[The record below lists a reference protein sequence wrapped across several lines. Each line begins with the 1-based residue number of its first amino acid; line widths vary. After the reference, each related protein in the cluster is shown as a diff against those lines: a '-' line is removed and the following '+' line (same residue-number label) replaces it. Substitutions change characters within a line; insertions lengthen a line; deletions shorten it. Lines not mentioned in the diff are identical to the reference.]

1 MNRYV
6 CIHGHFYQPPRDNPW
21 LEAVELQDSAY
32 PYHDWNERIASE
44 CYAANAVSRILDDQ
58 GRITRIVNNYAKISF
73 DFGPTLLAW
82 MEENKPEIYQSIL
95 AADRESQ
102 KTFSGHGSALAQ
114 AYNHI
119 ILPLANH
126 RDKYTQV
133 LWGIRDF
140 EHRFGRSPEGM
151 WLPETAV
158 DIETLET
165 LAELG
170 IGFTILAQR
179 QARHVKP
186 LGSDEWHDI
195 TRENIDPTMPY
206 LLRLPSGRSI
216 ILFFYDEPIARE
228 VAFGGLLSNGEQF
241 AQRLLN
247 AFSRARTSPQLV
259 HIATDGETYGH
270 HHRYGDMALAY
281 VLHYIESNNLAQI
294 TNYGEFLE
302 EHPPSYEVEIIE
314 NTSWSC
320 VHGVERWRSDCGCNT
335 GEHPKWNQAWR
346 APLRQALDWLRD
358 TVVPKYEQ
366 MASQFLKDAWA
377 ARDGYIEV
385 ILDRSVKN
393 VDRFLSQHAARELD
407 ETKKVTVLKLLEL
420 QRHAMLMYTSCG
432 WFFDELYG
440 IETLQI
446 MRYAGRMLQLAEE
459 LFGDTLEPHFQE
471 LLELAKSNVPKYSD
485 GRRIYE
491 KFGKLAAV
499 DLTKVAAHY
508 AMSSLFEEY
517 NKQAKIY
524 CYAVDAEKFQS
535 FESGRVRLAVGR
547 AKVTSEI
554 TRESAMMCFGVL
566 HFGDHNLSAGV
577 REYPGEEVYQAMLQE
592 VTQAFSMVD
601 FPETIRLLDKHF
613 GTSTYSLRTLFQD
626 EQRKILDLILES
638 TLSGAEAIYRQI
650 YETHYPLMHFLTGL
664 GRPLPKAFYSAAEFI
679 LNSDLRRE
687 LSIHVPD
694 VGRVTGLLDDVT
706 MWQVSLDS
714 EGLSYVLRK
723 TLEEMM
729 MLLVST
735 TEDNSILKS
744 LATTIMLAKSMPFNV
759 DFAKVQNLYYSMLQ
773 ATRPEFEKRAQ
784 QGDKMAREWLTQFI
798 SLGKQLSIRVD

>member
-21 LEAVELQDSAY
+21 LEVVELQDSAY
-32 PYHDWNERIASE
+32 PYHDWNEKIASE

-73 DFGPTLLAW
+73 NFGPTLLAW
-82 MEENKPEIYQSIL
+82 MEQNTPEIYQSIL

-114 AYNHI
+114 AYNHL

-179 QARHVKP
+179 QARHIKP
-186 LGSDEWHDI
+186 LVSDEWHDI

-216 ILFFYDEPIARE
+216 ILFFYDELIARE

-407 ETKKVTVLKLLEL
+407 ETEKVTVLKLLEL

-432 WFFDELYG
+432 WFFDELSG

-524 CYAVDAEKFQS
+524 CYAVDAENFQS

-566 HFGDHNLSAGV
+566 HFGDHNLNAGV
-577 REYPGEEVYQAMLQE
+577 REYLGEEVYQAMLQE

-601 FPETIRLLDKHF
+601 FPKTIRLLDKHF

-626 EQRKILDLILES
+626 EQRKILALILES
-638 TLSGAEAIYRQI
+638 TLSETEAIYRQI

-687 LSIHVPD
+687 LSIHMLD

-729 MLLVST
+729 MMLVST

-744 LATTIMLAKSMPFNV
+744 LVTTIMLAKSMPFNV

-784 QGDKMAREWLTQFI
+784 QGDKTAREWLTQFI

>member
-1 MNRYV
+1 VNRYV

-73 DFGPTLLAW
+73 NFGPTLLAW

-393 VDRFLSQHAARELD
+393 VDRFLRQHAARELD
-407 ETKKVTVLKLLEL
+407 ETEKVTVLKLLEL

-471 LLELAKSNVPKYSD
+471 LLELAKSNVPRYSD

-508 AMSSLFEEY
+508 ALSSLFEEY

-524 CYAVDAEKFQS
+524 CYAVDAENFQI

-566 HFGDHNLSAGV
+566 HFGDHNLNAGV

-744 LATTIMLAKSMPFNV
+744 LATTIMLAKSLPFNV

-784 QGDKMAREWLTQFI
+784 QGNKMAREWLTQFI

>member
-21 LEAVELQDSAY
+21 LEVVELQDSAY

-73 DFGPTLLAW
+73 NFGPTLLAW
-82 MEENKPEIYQSIL
+82 MEENTPEIYQSIL

-158 DIETLET
+158 DLETLET

-179 QARHVKP
+179 QARHVRP

-206 LLRLPSGRSI
+206 LLLLPSGRSI

-281 VLHYIESNNLAQI
+281 ALHYIESNNLAQI

-407 ETKKVTVLKLLEL
+407 ETEKVTVLKLLEL

-432 WFFDELYG
+432 WFFDELSG

-446 MRYAGRMLQLAEE
+446 MRYAGRVLQLAEE

-485 GRRIYE
+485 GRCIYE
-491 KFGKLAAV
+491 KFAKLAAV

-524 CYAVDAEKFQS
+524 CYAVDAENFQS
-535 FESGRVRLAVGR
+535 FESGKVRLAVGR

-566 HFGDHNLSAGV
+566 HFGDHNLNAGV

-626 EQRKILDLILES
+626 EQRKILALILES
-638 TLSGAEAIYRQI
+638 TLSETEAIYRQI

-729 MLLVST
+729 MLVST

-744 LATTIMLAKSMPFNV
+744 LVTTIMLAKSMPFNV

-773 ATRPEFEKRAQ
+773 ATRPEFEKRVQ

-798 SLGKQLSIRVD
+798 SLGKQLSIQVD

>member
-21 LEAVELQDSAY
+21 LEVVELQDSAY
-32 PYHDWNERIASE
+32 PYHDWNEKIASE

-73 DFGPTLLAW
+73 NFGPTLLAW
-82 MEENKPEIYQSIL
+82 MEQNTPEIYQSIL

-114 AYNHI
+114 AYNHL

-179 QARHVKP
+179 QARHIKP
-186 LGSDEWHDI
+186 LVSDEWHDI

-216 ILFFYDEPIARE
+216 ILFFYDELIARE

-247 AFSRARTSPQLV
+247 AFSRARTSPQLA

-407 ETKKVTVLKLLEL
+407 ETEKVTVLKLLEL

-432 WFFDELYG
+432 WFFDELSG

-524 CYAVDAEKFQS
+524 CYAVDAENFQS

-566 HFGDHNLSAGV
+566 HFGDHNLNAGV
-577 REYPGEEVYQAMLQE
+577 REYLGEEVYQAMLQE

-601 FPETIRLLDKHF
+601 FPKTIRLLDKHF

-626 EQRKILDLILES
+626 EQRKILALILES
-638 TLSGAEAIYRQI
+638 TLSETEAIYRQI

-687 LSIHVPD
+687 LSIHMLD

-729 MLLVST
+729 MMLVST

-744 LATTIMLAKSMPFNV
+744 LVTTIMLAKSMPFNV

-784 QGDKMAREWLTQFI
+784 QGDKTAREWLTQFI

>member
-6 CIHGHFYQPPRDNPW
+6 CIHGHFYQPPRENPW
-21 LEAVELQDSAY
+21 LEVVELQDSAY

-566 HFGDHNLSAGV
+566 HFGDHNLNAGV

-744 LATTIMLAKSMPFNV
+744 LVTTIMLAESMPFNV

>member
-21 LEAVELQDSAY
+21 LEVVELQDSAY
-32 PYHDWNERIASE
+32 PYHDWNEKIASE

-73 DFGPTLLAW
+73 NFGPTLLAW
-82 MEENKPEIYQSIL
+82 MEQNTPEIYQSIL

-114 AYNHI
+114 AYNHL

-179 QARHVKP
+179 QARHIKP
-186 LGSDEWHDI
+186 LVSDEWHDI

-216 ILFFYDEPIARE
+216 ILFFYDELIARE

-407 ETKKVTVLKLLEL
+407 ETEKVTVLKLLEL

-432 WFFDELYG
+432 WFFDELSG

-524 CYAVDAEKFQS
+524 CYAVDAENFQS

-566 HFGDHNLSAGV
+566 HFGDHNLNAGV
-577 REYPGEEVYQAMLQE
+577 REYLGEEVYQAMLQE

-601 FPETIRLLDKHF
+601 FPKTIRLLDKHF
-613 GTSTYSLRTLFQD
+613 GTSTYSLRTL
-626 EQRKILDLILES
+626 
-638 TLSGAEAIYRQI
+638 
-650 YETHYPLMHFLTGL
+650 
-664 GRPLPKAFYSAAEFI
+664 
-679 LNSDLRRE
+679 
-687 LSIHVPD
+687 
-694 VGRVTGLLDDVT
+694 
-706 MWQVSLDS
+706 
-714 EGLSYVLRK
+714 
-723 TLEEMM
+723 
-729 MLLVST
+729 
-735 TEDNSILKS
+735 
-744 LATTIMLAKSMPFNV
+744 
-759 DFAKVQNLYYSMLQ
+759 
-773 ATRPEFEKRAQ
+773 
-784 QGDKMAREWLTQFI
+784 
-798 SLGKQLSIRVD
+798 

>member
-73 DFGPTLLAW
+73 NFGPTLLAW

-393 VDRFLSQHAARELD
+393 VDRFLRQHAARELD
-407 ETKKVTVLKLLEL
+407 ETEKVTVLKLLEL

-471 LLELAKSNVPKYSD
+471 LLELAKSNVPRYSD

-508 AMSSLFEEY
+508 ALSSLFEEY

-524 CYAVDAEKFQS
+524 CYAVDAENFQI

-566 HFGDHNLSAGV
+566 HFGDHNLNAGV

-744 LATTIMLAKSMPFNV
+744 LATTIMLAKSLPFNV

-784 QGDKMAREWLTQFI
+784 QGNKMAREWLTQFI

>member
-21 LEAVELQDSAY
+21 LEVVELQDSAY
-32 PYHDWNERIASE
+32 PYHDWNEKIASE

-73 DFGPTLLAW
+73 NFGPTLLAW
-82 MEENKPEIYQSIL
+82 MEQNTPEIYQSIL

-114 AYNHI
+114 AYNHL

-179 QARHVKP
+179 QARHIKP
-186 LGSDEWHDI
+186 LVSDEWHDI

-216 ILFFYDEPIARE
+216 ILFFYDELIARE

-247 AFSRARTSPQLV
+247 AFSRARTSPQLA

-407 ETKKVTVLKLLEL
+407 ETEKVTVLKLLEL

-432 WFFDELYG
+432 WFFDELSG

-524 CYAVDAEKFQS
+524 CYAVDAENFQS

-566 HFGDHNLSAGV
+566 HFGDHNLNAGV
-577 REYPGEEVYQAMLQE
+577 REYLGEEVYQAMLQE

-601 FPETIRLLDKHF
+601 FPKTIRLLDKHF

-626 EQRKILDLILES
+626 EQRKILALILES
-638 TLSGAEAIYRQI
+638 TLSETEAIYRQI

-687 LSIHVPD
+687 LSIHMPD

-729 MLLVST
+729 MMLVST

-744 LATTIMLAKSMPFNV
+744 LVTTIMLAKSMPFNV

-784 QGDKMAREWLTQFI
+784 QGDKTAREWLTQFI

>member
-1 MNRYV
+1 VNRYV

-73 DFGPTLLAW
+73 NFGPTLLAW
-82 MEENKPEIYQSIL
+82 MEKNTPEIYQSIL

-119 ILPLANH
+119 ILPLANN

-179 QARHVKP
+179 QARHVRP

-206 LLRLPSGRSI
+206 VLRLPSGRSI

-320 VHGVERWRSDCGCNT
+320 VHGLERWRSDCGCNT

-377 ARDGYIEV
+377 ARHGYIEV

-393 VDRFLSQHAARELD
+393 VDRFLSQHATRELD
-407 ETKKVTVLKLLEL
+407 ETEKVTVLKLLEL

-432 WFFDELYG
+432 WFFDELSG

-446 MRYAGRMLQLAEE
+446 MRYAGRVLQLAEE

-491 KFGKLAAV
+491 KFAKLAAV

-524 CYAVDAEKFQS
+524 CYAVDAENFQS
-535 FESGRVRLAVGR
+535 FESGKVRLAVGR

-566 HFGDHNLSAGV
+566 HFGDHNLNAGV

-638 TLSGAEAIYRQI
+638 PLSETEAIYRQI
-650 YETHYPLMHFLTGL
+650 YETHCPLMHFLTGL

-744 LATTIMLAKSMPFNV
+744 LMTTIMLAKSMPFNV
-759 DFAKVQNLYYSMLQ
+759 DFAKVQNMYYSMLQ

>member
-73 DFGPTLLAW
+73 NFGPTLLAW
-82 MEENKPEIYQSIL
+82 MEKNTPEIYQSIL

-119 ILPLANH
+119 ILPLANN

-179 QARHVKP
+179 QARHVRP

-206 LLRLPSGRSI
+206 VLRLPSGRSI

-320 VHGVERWRSDCGCNT
+320 VHGLERWRSDCGCNT

-377 ARDGYIEV
+377 ARHGYIEV

-393 VDRFLSQHAARELD
+393 VDRFLSQHATRELD
-407 ETKKVTVLKLLEL
+407 ETEKVTVLKLLEL

-432 WFFDELYG
+432 WFFDELSG

-446 MRYAGRMLQLAEE
+446 MRYAGRVLQLAEE

-491 KFGKLAAV
+491 KFAKLAAV

-524 CYAVDAEKFQS
+524 CYAVDAENFQS
-535 FESGRVRLAVGR
+535 FESGKVRLAVGR

-566 HFGDHNLSAGV
+566 HFGDHNLNAGV

-638 TLSGAEAIYRQI
+638 PLSETEAIYRQI
-650 YETHYPLMHFLTGL
+650 YETHCPLMHFLTGL

-744 LATTIMLAKSMPFNV
+744 LMTTIMLAKSMPFNV
-759 DFAKVQNLYYSMLQ
+759 DFAKVQNMYYSMLQ

>member
-1 MNRYV
+1 VNRYV

-21 LEAVELQDSAY
+21 LEVVELQDSAY
-32 PYHDWNERIASE
+32 PYHDWNEKIASE

-73 DFGPTLLAW
+73 NFGPTLLAW
-82 MEENKPEIYQSIL
+82 MEQNTPEIYQSIL

-114 AYNHI
+114 AYNHL

-179 QARHVKP
+179 QARHIKP
-186 LGSDEWHDI
+186 LVSDEWHDI

-216 ILFFYDEPIARE
+216 ILFFYDELIARE

-247 AFSRARTSPQLV
+247 AFSRARTSPQLA

-407 ETKKVTVLKLLEL
+407 ETEKVTVLKLLEL

-432 WFFDELYG
+432 WFFDELSG

-524 CYAVDAEKFQS
+524 CYAVDAENFQS

-566 HFGDHNLSAGV
+566 HFGDHNLNAGV
-577 REYPGEEVYQAMLQE
+577 REYLGEEVYQAMLQE

-601 FPETIRLLDKHF
+601 FPKTIRLLDKHF

-626 EQRKILDLILES
+626 EQRKILALILES
-638 TLSGAEAIYRQI
+638 TLSETEAIYRQI

-687 LSIHVPD
+687 LSIHMPD

-729 MLLVST
+729 MMLVST

-744 LATTIMLAKSMPFNV
+744 LVTTIMLAKSMPFNV

-784 QGDKMAREWLTQFI
+784 QGDKTAREWLTQFI